1 MFIRVVT
8 GIRSHFEQRFPEW
21 LSASTIAYWGLK
33 LVGESDAWTNLEAWS
48 GLLRLA
54 PENAWGWACIAVGT
68 FWLVALAI
76 NGTFADTPYSKA
88 SPYVRGGAAII
99 STVIWLQ
106 VFLSVNA
113 VTTSGSGIYQLP
125 LILGIWCVF
134 NAWRDI
140 GRVRVLPNGLSK

>member
-21 LSASTIAYWGLK
+21 LSAATISYWGLK
-33 LVGESDAWTNLEAWS
+33 LVGESDAWTNPQAWA

-54 PENAWGWACIAVGT
+54 PENAWGWSCMAIGT

-76 NGTFADTPYSKA
+76 NGTFADTAYSKA
-88 SPYVRGGAAII
+88 SPYVRGIAAML

-134 NAWRDI
+134 IAWRDI
-140 GRVRVLPNGLSK
+140 GRVRVSPNGLAQ